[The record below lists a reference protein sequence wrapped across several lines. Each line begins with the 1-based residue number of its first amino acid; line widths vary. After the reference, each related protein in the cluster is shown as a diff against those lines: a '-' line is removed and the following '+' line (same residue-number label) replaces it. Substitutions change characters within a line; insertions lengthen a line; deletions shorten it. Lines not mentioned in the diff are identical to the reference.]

1 MKLGDRGKRILGA
14 VTRFNN
20 ISKLTTKVSLFLCLH
35 RPGTVV
41 DLVHPLVLLAIMT
54 FLPHNLWTWIQIL
67 LYLVFFEFFWLW
79 CGFVA
84 KMKKEVGRE
93 REEVGL
99 RSDGGGDGDGH
110 HLGDGDVDLQ
120 AALLPDIGV
129 CKGGEGHLL
138 HKREVVREG
147 ENEEK
152 EEVDKGGRKEEKSE
166 GEGEKEENDCKT
178 FLWLGE
184 PAPPP
189 PKARLLSSKFTSHNL
204 HFLIFSIIL
213 AGF

>member
-1 MKLGDRGKRILGA
+1 METMDSILEMAEAKLGDRGKRILKA

-20 ISKLTTKVSLFLCLH
+20 INHQQSLLVPVP

-41 DLVHPLVLLAIMT
+41 DLVHPLVLLAIIT
-54 FLPHNLWTWIQIL
+54 FLPHNLWTWIQIP
-67 LYLVFFEFFWLW
+67 LYLVFFWLW

-99 RSDGGGDGDGH
+99 RSDGGSGSDGH

-147 ENEEK
+147 ENGEEK
-152 EEVDKGGRKEEKSE
+152 EADKGGRKEEKSE
-166 GEGEKEENDCKT
+166 GEGEEEEKDCKT

-189 PKARLLSSKFTSHNL
+189 PKARLL
-204 HFLIFSIIL
+204 
-213 AGF
+213 